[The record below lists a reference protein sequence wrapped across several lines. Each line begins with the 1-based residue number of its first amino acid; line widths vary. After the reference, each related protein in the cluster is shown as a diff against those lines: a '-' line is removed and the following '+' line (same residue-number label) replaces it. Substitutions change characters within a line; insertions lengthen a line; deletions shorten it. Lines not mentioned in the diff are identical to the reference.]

1 MAKDVFMDAPLD
13 ALFVNHPD
21 PMWIYD
27 LESLRFLAVNN
38 AATIRY
44 GYTQDEFLQMSI
56 ADICPAEDLPALQR
70 NVAAVTSGLNEAG
83 VWRHRLKSGKFM
95 YVSVSG
101 HTIDY
106 RGRRAELIAA
116 RDVSPLVEAER
127 AAQEAL
133 AREKAARVS
142 GDSLTRQFEIMFD
155 SVTGMFLVFSPES
168 FTTVAV
174 SDSYL
179 AELAVERAHIVGRN
193 LFDILPVQPADPT
206 QEKLRDSFT
215 RVMATGQTDLM
226 DLQTFLVPGPNPV
239 NPSKEQRWAITNRP
253 VKGPDDRLLYLIMHI
268 QDLTAAI
275 ETFPQARDDLALDR
289 ARVDL
294 IAHTNALRIDNLRL
308 ADLAAALRTTQR
320 LLGTGTWDYSLAEDR
335 LGWSANV
342 YEMYGVTPANFGHRF
357 ADYLALV
364 HPDDRES
371 MVARYQDFLQSGGPF
386 FEFAHQIRHPGGRIV
401 HVHGVA
407 EKNETPGG
415 PVLRGVVQDVTERV
429 ESARALSRAQRLL
442 EIAGTSARFGA
453 WRYDIA
459 TKNLEWSAQTALIHD
474 EPPGFSPDLEQGIS
488 YCAPDCRDKIRTM
501 FEACLTQGLPFAS
514 VFEIITAK
522 GRRLWVRSTGE
533 AEFDEAGRAVAVQ
546 GSFQD
551 INELVTV
558 RKRAEDSENLIAIA
572 GKAVKLGGWSVSL
585 DDRKVTWSDGIA
597 LLHDLPAGTVPTF
610 EGGLEFF
617 APEERDDARRVFEA
631 CAMDGTPFDN
641 VRDVLTSTGNRIK
654 VRLLGEPVRD
664 ASGRIVAVQ
673 GAMQDISELVDARRQ
688 AEQMSQK
695 LLRTFESIRDG
706 FVTIDRSWRFT
717 LVNTEAT
724 TLLKLP
730 REDLIGREIWG
741 LFPRLRE
748 SEFGNRFVN
757 ALERGETQRFVEF
770 SQDLGRWFDVA
781 TFPSEEGISVY
792 FQDVT
797 ARRQEQERLR
807 LLDSAVER
815 INDIVI
821 ITRADGNEPPEK
833 ARIVFVNDA
842 FERKTGYTREEAI
855 GQTPRMLQGFKS
867 QRSQLDKI
875 RSALRS
881 FAPVRAELINYT
893 KTGQE
898 YWIEIDIVPVIDEV
912 RSTTH
917 FVAIQRD
924 ITERKQAEEALRLS
938 ETRFRLVARAAR
950 DAVWEWDMARNRQ
963 WWSDGMFEIFGHP
976 LDPEEKVPTV
986 WAANLHPEDAPAVY
1000 ASLDRLVTGT
1010 IGNIQNR
1017 YRFRRADGVWTTVE
1031 DRAFVIRDDTEKVV
1045 RILGCMT
1052 DISDRLQLEDRLR
1065 QSQKLEAVGQL
1076 TGGVAHDFNNLLTV
1090 IMGNT
1095 ELLQDGLPNGHPLR
1109 RYADVTAKA
1118 ADHAA
1123 ELTSRLLAFSRKQA
1137 LQPRVLQVDAALA
1150 GIDGML
1156 RRTLGEDIDIAIHC
1170 AAGLWET
1177 EVDLGQLE
1185 ATLLNLA
1192 INSRDSMPDGGR
1204 LTIDASNVVLG
1215 PDVAATE
1222 PDLSPGEYVVIAV
1235 SDTGQGIAKDQIN
1248 RVFEPFYT
1256 TKAPGKGTG
1265 LGLSMVYGFVKQTG
1279 GHARIQSELGKGT
1292 TVKLFFPRFI
1302 GQAGAKGTAAK
1313 SGTVSGGHETILV
1326 VEDDTL
1332 IREQLTAQLAG
1343 LGYNVI
1349 EASEGN
1355 SALQVLRERA
1365 DIDLLFTDIV
1375 LPGGMNGRQIADAA
1389 RAIRPGLKV
1398 LYTSGYSENAIDH
1411 HGRLDAEVELL
1422 SKPYR
1427 RSELAD
1433 KVKKVLAA

>member
-1 MAKDVFMDAPLD
+1 MDESLD
-13 ALFVNHPD
+13 ALYVNHPD

-27 LESLRFLAVNN
+27 METLRFLSVNN
-38 AATIRY
+38 AATVKY
-44 GYTQDEFLQMSI
+44 GYAQEEFLRMSI
-56 ADICPAEDLPALQR
+56 ADIRPSEDLPALQQ
-70 NVAAVTSGLNEAG
+70 NVAAVKPGPNEAG
-83 VWRHRLKSGKFM
+83 VWRHRLKSGKIIH
-95 YVSVSG
+95 VSISG
-101 HTIDY
+101 HTISFQ
-106 RGRRAELIAA
+106 GRRAELIAA

-133 AREKAARVS
+133 AREKAARIS
-142 GDSLTRQFEIMFD
+142 GDSLTRQFQIMFD

-179 AELAVERAHIVGRN
+179 AELAVERADIVGRN
-193 LFDILPVQPADPT
+193 LFDVLPLQPADGT
-206 QEKLRDSFT
+206 HQKLRDSFA
-215 RVMATGQTDLM
+215 RVVETGQPDLM
-226 DLQTFLVPGPNPV
+226 DLQMFRLPEAD
-239 NPSKEQRWAITNRP
+239 KDHLWAITNTP
-253 VKGPDDRLLYLIMHI
+253 VKGSDGRLLYVILHI

-275 ETFPQARDDLALDR
+275 EAIPNTTYDPAVDR
-289 ARVDL
+289 VRADL
-294 IAHTNALRIDNLRL
+294 IAHASALRIDNLRL
-308 ADLAAALRTTQR
+308 ADLAARLRTTQR
-320 LLGTGTWDYSLAEDR
+320 LLGTGTWDYAIAEDR

-342 YEMYGVTPANFGHRF
+342 YEMYGVTPATFGHRF

-364 HPDDRES
+364 HPADRAGMTS
-371 MVARYQDFLQSGGPF
+371 HYDNFMQSGRPF
-386 FEFAHQIRHPGGRIV
+386 FEFAHQICHADGRIV
-401 HVHGVA
+401 HVIGVA
-407 EKNETPGG
+407 EKIETPSG
-415 PVLRGVVQDVTERV
+415 PFLRGVVQDVTERV
-429 ESARALSRAQRLL
+429 ESARSLSRAQRML

-453 WRYDIA
+453 WRYDVVSR
-459 TKNLEWSAQTALIHD
+459 KLEWSAQTAMIHD
-474 EPPGFSPDLEQGIS
+474 EPPGYSPSVEQGIS
-488 YCAPDCRDKIRTM
+488 YYAPECRATITTL
-501 FEACLTQGLPFAS
+501 FEACLTRGVPFVG

-522 GRRLWVRSTGE
+522 GRRVWVRTIGE

-551 INELVTV
+551 IDELVTV
-558 RKRAEDSENLIAIA
+558 RKRAEESEKLLAIA

-585 DDRKVTWSDGIA
+585 ADRQVTWSDGIA
-597 LLHDLPAGTVPTF
+597 LIHDLPAGSVPTF
-610 EGGLEFF
+610 EGGLDYF
-617 APEERDDARRVFEA
+617 APKERDEARRVFEA
-631 CAMDGTPFDN
+631 CATDGTPFDN
-641 VRDVLTSTGNRIK
+641 VRDVVTSTGRRIK
-654 VRLLGEPVRD
+654 VRSLGEAVRD
-664 ASGRIVAVQ
+664 DTGRIVAVQ
-673 GAMQDISELVDARRQ
+673 GAMQDVSELVDARRQ

-706 FVTIDRSWRFT
+706 FVTIDRAWRFT

-724 TLLKLP
+724 RMLKLA
-730 REDLIGREIWG
+730 REDLIGRVIWD
-741 LFPRLRE
+741 LFPSLRE
-748 SEFGNRFVN
+748 SQFGHHFTN
-757 ALERGETQRFVEF
+757 AMANGETQRFVDF
-770 SQDLGRWFDVA
+770 SQDLGRWYDLAV
-781 TFPSEEGISVY
+781 FPSEEGLSIY

-797 ARRQEQERLR
+797 TRRQEQERLR

-821 ITRADGNEPPEK
+821 ITRADKDEPPEK
-833 ARIVFVNDA
+833 ASIVYVNDA
-842 FERKTGYTREEAI
+842 FERKTGYSREEAL
-855 GQTPRMLQGFKS
+855 GRTPRILQGPRS
-867 QRSQLDKI
+867 QRPELDKI
-875 RSALRS
+875 KAALRS
-881 FAPVRAELINYT
+881 FGPVRAELINYT

-898 YWIEIDIVPVIDEV
+898 YWIEVDIVPVIDEA

-950 DAVWEWDMARNRQ
+950 DAVWEWDVAANRQ
-963 WWSDGMFEIFGHP
+963 WWSDGLFEIFGHP
-976 LDPEEKVPTV
+976 VDPEGKVPTV
-986 WAANLHPEDAPAVY
+986 WTPNLHPDDAATVN
-1000 ASLDRLVTGT
+1000 ADLDSLVSGT
-1010 IGNIQNR
+1010 VGNIQHR

-1031 DRAFVIRDDTEKVV
+1031 DRAFAIRDDQGKVV

-1095 ELLQDGLPNGHPLR
+1095 ELLQDGLPSGHPLR
-1109 RYADVTAKA
+1109 RYADITAKA

-1150 GIDGML
+1150 GIEGML
-1156 RRTLGEDIDIAIHC
+1156 RRTIGEDIDIAIHC
-1170 AAGLWET
+1170 APGVWET

-1185 ATLLNLA
+1185 ASLLNLA
-1192 INSRDSMPDGGR
+1192 INSRDSMPNGGQ

-1222 PDLSPGEYVVIAV
+1222 PDLSPGHFVAIAV
-1235 SDTGQGIAKDQIN
+1235 SDTGQGIAEDQIN

-1279 GHARIQSELGKGT
+1279 GLVRIHSDLGKGT
-1292 TVKLFFPRFI
+1292 TVKLFFPRFSGI
-1302 GQAGAKGTAAK
+1302 AADTNVAAAY
-1313 SGTVSGGHETILV
+1313 GTVSGGHETILV
-1326 VEDDTL
+1326 VEDDAL
-1332 IREQLTAQLAG
+1332 IREQLAAQLAG
-1343 LGYNVI
+1343 LGYNVV
-1349 EASEGN
+1349 EASEGH

-1375 LPGGMNGRQIADAA
+1375 LPGGMNGRQIVDAA
-1389 RAIRPGLKV
+1389 LTIRPGLKV
-1398 LYTSGYSENAIDH
+1398 LYTSGYSESAIVH
-1411 HGRLDAEVELL
+1411 HGRLDTGVELL

-1433 KVKKVLAA
+1433 KVRKVLAS